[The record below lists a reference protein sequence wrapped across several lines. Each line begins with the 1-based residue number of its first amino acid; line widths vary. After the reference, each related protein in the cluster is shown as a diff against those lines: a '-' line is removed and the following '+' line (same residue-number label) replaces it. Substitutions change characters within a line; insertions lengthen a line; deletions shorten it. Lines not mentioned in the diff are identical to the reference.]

1 MSFASGVAS
10 LQSVHV
16 KGNDTAEREA
26 SGGNGRRRLLAV
38 VVALAVSNLGTL
50 GALGYFV
57 AKDVK
62 SGGADGSS
70 GAGEQHWSVAP
81 SSTTFAPNVS
91 TSHLKRYATSH
102 SGTAMDGTVK
112 ASFATLVMPTT
123 ETAGAGRRL
132 SADVAAARS
141 AHTHELHVE
150 LLRRSDI
157 GHFVT
162 AFGTVSAG
170 AVRLRIR
177 DAATEAESVIIPME
191 YDVRHLAY
199 AHHNVLRSNFTGINP
214 SFAFF
219 AHKRHRD
226 AKPVHSFV
234 TLHDDHRVL
243 PTFHSGEGEREWREH
258 VMPFYH
264 QYWRSWI
271 HSKVAP
277 YPLKASIREHFT
289 RAAQA
294 VGRHLPTRKEARQL
308 NFWHTERSDV
318 SQFGVESAAEQGGE
332 SVLEGTALEGGGA
345 LVGAAAGAIM
355 DRHEW
360 GESAS
365 PRPRNAPRAR
375 TPPRPLPSPRPP
387 PRLPLLYP
395 LDSPHPFVA
404 VHAAEHPGRE
414 AVKTAADLGAEF
426 AGGAGGDAAGGIAG
440 AAIGAAVGGPVGAV
454 VGEEVGSVIGERV
467 GQFAGSEMVEHAA
480 EIHHVTHAVS
490 GFVHHHWG
498 R

>member
-1 MSFASGVAS
+1 
-10 LQSVHV
+10 
-16 KGNDTAEREA
+16 
-26 SGGNGRRRLLAV
+26 
-38 VVALAVSNLGTL
+38 
-50 GALGYFV
+50 
-57 AKDVK
+57 
-62 SGGADGSS
+62 
-70 GAGEQHWSVAP
+70 
-81 SSTTFAPNVS
+81 
-91 TSHLKRYATSH
+91 
-102 SGTAMDGTVK
+102 VK

-132 SADVAAARS
+132 SSDVAAARS

-289 RAAQA
+289 RTAQA

-360 GESAS
+360 
-365 PRPRNAPRAR
+365 
-375 TPPRPLPSPRPP
+375 
-387 PRLPLLYP
+387 
-395 LDSPHPFVA
+395 
-404 VHAAEHPGRE
+404 AEHPGRE